1 MTTWLHVS
9 TPVSRLRNSQ
19 ELRAAGRSAAELRR
33 AGVAVAELRPFC
45 LEMLKSIGVSDRELR
60 TLEILD
66 WCMGL
71 GKRQRERERC
81 GIKSHEKLCYYDSA
95 REFQEFW
102 RCERLLIAFE

>member
-33 AGVAVAELRPFC
+33 AGVAVAELRPFG
-45 LEMLKSIGVSDRELR
+45 LEMLKSIGVSARELR
-60 TLEILD
+60 TLERLD

-71 GKRQRERERC
+71 GKRQRERDAASKAM
-81 GIKSHEKLCYYDSA
+81 KSCATTTVPENFKSSGDA
-95 REFQEFW
+95 RDY
-102 RCERLLIAFE
+102 